1 MQLLSVWLENI
12 FSSLPY
18 RVIGEPV
25 PPLLE
30 LFEHLC
36 FPEEGQEFFLSS
48 VSKDTVHGRRTSEV
62 VVSALLGCL
71 TKEHQVLNC
80 QRYLTSLTCRLVFTL
95 HEVSVCQQRVTYPK
109 TGQSSRFPP
118 GQASVVT
125 LFAYRRF
132 DGSQLVVSVRVPAFL
147 PFLLGKLS
155 TNWEEV

>member
-12 FSSLPY
+12 FSSLPN
-18 RVIGEPV
+18 RIIGEPV
-25 PPLLE
+25 PPLLD
-30 LFEHLC
+30 LFEHPR
-36 FPEEGQEFFLSS
+36 FPEERQEFLLPS

-71 TKEHQVLNC
+71 TIEHQVLNG

-95 HEVSVCQQRVTYPK
+95 HEVAVCQQRVTYPK

-118 GQASVVT
+118 GQACVVP

-132 DGSQLVVSVRVPAFL
+132 DGSQLVVSVGVPAFL
-147 PFLLGKLS
+147 PFLFGELS
-155 TNWEEV
+155 TDREEV